1 MGRYVSLISTFSLCV
16 TQTQGGSI
24 VGGNIEGKRVLI
36 VDDVITAGTAI
47 RESME
52 LLQQS
57 QAIVVGVVVALDR
70 EETTSV
76 VNQDVSQKLLSAVQ
90 VSLSFIFFVTIS
102 PSVAS

>member
-1 MGRYVSLISTFSLCV
+1 M
-16 TQTQGGSI
+16 
-24 VGGNIEGKRVLI
+24 
-36 VDDVITAGTAI
+36 ITAGTAI

-76 VNQDVSQKLLSAVQ
+76 VNQDTSQKLLSAVQ
-90 VSLSFIFFVTIS
+90 VFTICPSSSS
-102 PSVAS
+102 PHLLL